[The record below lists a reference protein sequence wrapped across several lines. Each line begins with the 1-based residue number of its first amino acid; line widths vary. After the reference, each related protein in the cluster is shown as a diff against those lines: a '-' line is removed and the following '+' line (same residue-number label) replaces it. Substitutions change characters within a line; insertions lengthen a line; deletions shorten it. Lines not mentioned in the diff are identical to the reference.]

1 MQYAAQAALAALS
14 SLLSIAVLF
23 LLAKLMGTKQVS
35 QMTMFDYVVG
45 ITIGSIAAELAT
57 ELEEPLRPLTALLSI
72 VVLFILAKLM
82 GTKQVSQ
89 MTMFDYAVGI
99 TIGSVAAELATELEE
114 PAKPLTALIIYGVVA
129 VLISILTNK
138 SVKAR
143 AVVTGKPLVLL
154 ENGVIYRENLKK
166 ARLDLNEFLTYC
178 RIGGWFDLTQLQ
190 SAVLEHNGVVS
201 FLPKETDR
209 PATPT
214 DLDLNPKQS
223 KVQTPFV
230 MDGKLLED
238 NIRQAGKEEA
248 WVRRSLLRQGYKDE
262 SDVLLALWD
271 GSEKLTVFPLH
282 PEKK

>member
-1 MQYAAQAALAALS
+1 MGELLNQVGMTGLTT
-14 SLLSIAVLF
+14 LLSIVVIF

-57 ELEEPLRPLTALLSI
+57 ELEEPLRPLTALI
-72 VVLFILAKLM
+72 V
-82 GTKQVSQ
+82 
-89 MTMFDYAVGI
+89 
-99 TIGSVAAELATELEE
+99 
-114 PAKPLTALIIYGVVA
+114 YGVTAFV
-129 VLISILTNK
+129 ISILTNK
-138 SVKAR
+138 FLKVRSI
-143 AVVTGKPLVLL
+143 VTGKPLVLL

-178 RIGGWFDLTQLQ
+178 RIGGWFDLNQLQ

-214 DLDLNPKQS
+214 DLDLNPEQS

-230 MDGKLLED
+230 MDGKLLEE

-262 SDVLLALWD
+262 ADVLLALWD
-271 GSEKLTVFPLH
+271 GGEKLTVFPLH